1 MLRGLPCIECV
12 EVEVTDWDPPPVSFP
27 ALRAI
32 TNELRLYC
40 RTVKKVVVVYDL
52 DRVVMTVSDDG
63 ADGCVLEEEHGGATD
78 VIWRE
83 A

>member
-1 MLRGLPCIECV
+1 M
-12 EVEVTDWDPPPVSFP
+12 SFP

-40 RTVKKVVVVYDL
+40 RTVNKVVFVYDF
-52 DRVVMTVSDDG
+52 DRVVITASNDG
-63 ADGCVLEEEHGGATD
+63 AGGRILEEEHGGAAD

-83 A
+83 V

>member
-12 EVEVTDWDPPPVSFP
+12 EVEVTDWDPPPTSFQ

-32 TNELRLYC
+32 TNELRIYC
-40 RTVKKVVVVYDL
+40 RTVKKLVFVYDF
-52 DRVVMTVSDDG
+52 DRVVITVLDDG
-63 ADGCVLEEEHGGATD
+63 AGECVLEEEHGGAAD

-83 A
+83 V

>member
-1 MLRGLPCIECV
+1 MLRGLPRIECV
-12 EVEVTDWDPPPVSFP
+12 EVEVTDWNPPPMSFP

-40 RTVKKVVVVYDL
+40 RTVR
-52 DRVVMTVSDDG
+52 RVVFVCDFERVVITASDDG
-63 ADGCVLEEEHGGATD
+63 AGGCVLEEEHGGPAD

-83 A
+83 V

>member
-12 EVEVTDWDPPPVSFP
+12 EVEVTDWDPPPTSFP

-32 TNELRLYC
+32 TNELRIYC
-40 RTVKKVVVVYDL
+40 RTVKKLVFVCDF
-52 DRVVMTVSDDG
+52 DRFVITVSDDG
-63 ADGCVLEEEHGGATD
+63 AGGCVMEEEHGEAAD

-83 A
+83 V

>member
-1 MLRGLPCIECV
+1 M
-12 EVEVTDWDPPPVSFP
+12 SFP

-40 RTVKKVVVVYDL
+40 RSVKKVVFVYDF
-52 DRVVMTVSDDG
+52 DRIVITASDDG
-63 ADGCVLEEEHGGATD
+63 ASGRVLEEHSGAAD

>member
-1 MLRGLPCIECV
+1 M
-12 EVEVTDWDPPPVSFP
+12 SFP

-40 RTVKKVVVVYDL
+40 RSVKKVVFVYDF
-52 DRVVMTVSDDG
+52 DRIVITASDDG
-63 ADGCVLEEEHGGATD
+63 ASGCVLEEHSGAAD

>member
-1 MLRGLPCIECV
+1 M
-12 EVEVTDWDPPPVSFP
+12 SFP

-40 RTVKKVVVVYDL
+40 RTVNKVVFVYDF
-52 DRVVMTVSDDG
+52 DRVVITASNDG
-63 ADGCVLEEEHGGATD
+63 TGGRILEEEHGGAAD

-83 A
+83 V